1 MTLIAISTDSTN
13 DAKKMADDVSA
24 KFHILADSDGAVADS
39 YGVFNMLGDGVAAPA
54 TFVILAD
61 STIGTYHVGQHISDR
76 PTPEDILDQV
86 DRVLQ

>member
-1 MTLIAISTDSTN
+1 MTP
-13 DAKKMADDVSA
+13 KRMANEVSA
-24 KFHILADSDGAVADS
+24 RFHVLADSDGAVAEI

-76 PTPEDILDQV
+76 PTPEEILDQV
-86 DRVLQ
+86 DRVLK